1 MHSPL
6 FTRTILG
13 AAALLACAAA
23 QAVVVNVPD
32 SRLDDAPVGLSY
44 TYTALDAA
52 ATSMTAQA
60 SAAGLLNSIG
70 SGQFQ
75 GLWFGGNQGSATYT
89 FSFSAPI
96 RYFDFRA
103 NAMSTFGSNVETI
116 GGFVLNTA
124 AVPSYVFTGLGN
136 TAWDGSTVTAGPAD
150 NGDFRLAVSVAPGQ
164 SFTQISFFHFQS
176 GSPNGSV
183 VRDLNYELAT
193 NVPEPETYALMLL
206 GLGLVGVVARR
217 RNC

>member
-1 MHSPL
+1 MHSTL

-60 SAAGLLNSIG
+60 GAGGQLNSIG
-70 SGQFQ
+70 SGPFQ

-96 RYFDFRA
+96 SYFDFRV
-103 NAMSTFGSNVETI
+103 NAMSTFSNFVETI

-124 AVPSYVFTGLGN
+124 AAPSYVFTGLGN

-176 GSPNGSV
+176 GNPNGSV